1 MVFNSAFTSGANRRR
16 GPLPLVITILV
27 LLSIALVSMSGF
39 YADWLWFNSVSFT
52 KVWQTTLFTKAW
64 LFVLFGFV
72 TALVIISNVLIAYR
86 SRPIFAP
93 LTTEADN
100 LERYR
105 AQIEPVKRMGFL
117 ALTLGLFY
125 FAGSAGSQLWEP
137 WLLWKNATPF
147 GVKDPQFNLDISFFA
162 FSLPF
167 YQSLIGWAIST
178 LILSTLASSV
188 VHYLYGGIR
197 PQSVGEKTT
206 VAARVQ
212 LSVLLGLIV
221 LVKAVAYWFDR
232 YQLAL
237 KDDRLITG
245 LSFTDVNAV
254 LPAKAILAWIAAVCS
269 LLFFANIIRRSW
281 ILPGAGIALLVVSS
295 VVISGLYP
303 AAIQQFQVKPSES
316 TKEAP
321 FIQRN
326 IEATRVAY
334 GIDKVEIT
342 EYAATVNTAAGQ
354 LASDAETISNIRL
367 MDPNVISATFQQLQQ
382 IKP

>member
-1 MVFNSAFTSGANRRR
+1 MPMVFNSVFAPGANRRR

-27 LLSIALVSMSGF
+27 LLSIGLVSLSGF

-72 TALVIISNVLIAYR
+72 TAAVIIANILIAYR
-86 SRPIFAP
+86 SRPVFAP
-93 LTTEADN
+93 LTIEADN

-117 ALTLGLFY
+117 AVTLGLFY

-167 YQSLIGWAIST
+167 YQALIGWAIST

-188 VHYLYGGIR
+188 IHYLYGGIR

-221 LVKAVAYWFDR
+221 LVKAVPSL
-232 YQLAL
+232 YQ
-237 KDDRLITG
+237 
-245 LSFTDVNAV
+245 S
-254 LPAKAILAWIAAVCS
+254 
-269 LLFFANIIRRSW
+269 
-281 ILPGAGIALLVVSS
+281 
-295 VVISGLYP
+295 
-303 AAIQQFQVKPSES
+303 
-316 TKEAP
+316 
-321 FIQRN
+321 
-326 IEATRVAY
+326 
-334 GIDKVEIT
+334 
-342 EYAATVNTAAGQ
+342 
-354 LASDAETISNIRL
+354 
-367 MDPNVISATFQQLQQ
+367 
-382 IKP
+382 